1 MPMSKN
7 KKILMMLAKGGA
19 DAGDKPALAVA
30 VALVA
35 VGAGILCLGVHVLVD
50 EGLGQRSE
58 QLPHVDHA
66 IVESGHLGR
75 IGARNW
81 QSIHCG
87 HRLTVNH
94 LLRNKRF

>member
-50 EGLGQRSE
+50 EGLGHRAE

-75 IGARNW
+75 PKLAKY
-81 QSIHCG
+81 
-87 HRLTVNH
+87 T
-94 LLRNKRF
+94 LRSSPYRESFTSQ